1 MLKIGL
7 WLIGSKIIYRAVNGM
22 MIFFKE
28 RLALLSVPKTGTTAF
43 QAALRNR
50 ADLVIS
56 DPPELKHA
64 PLYRYNRWIR
74 PMFEKVCGAELEV
87 AAVVREPVSWLGSWY
102 RYRQRA
108 ALDGKP
114 NSTKGVSFDGFLHAY
129 CKGKPPAFANV
140 GSQAK
145 FLEAQ
150 PNGCKVSHLFRYED
164 QDALKGFLES
174 RLDTE
179 IRLDRKNVSPQAPL
193 DLSPE
198 AEAHLRRKRAAE
210 FELYSSIPVR

>member
-1 MLKIGL
+1 
-7 WLIGSKIIYRAVNGM
+7 M

-87 AAVVREPVSWLGSWY
+87 AAVMREPVSWLGSWY
-102 RYRQRA
+102 RYRQRP
-108 ALDGKP
+108 ALDGNP
-114 NSTKGVSFDGFLHAY
+114 NSTKDVGFDDFLHAY

-164 QDALKGFLES
+164 QDALKQFLEL
-174 RLDTE
+174 RLDVE
-179 IRLDRKNVSPQAPL
+179 IRLKRKNVSPQASL
-193 DLSPE
+193 TLSPE
-198 AEAHLRRKRAAE
+198 AQNHVRRKRAAE
-210 FELYSSIPVR
+210 FELYDSIPAR